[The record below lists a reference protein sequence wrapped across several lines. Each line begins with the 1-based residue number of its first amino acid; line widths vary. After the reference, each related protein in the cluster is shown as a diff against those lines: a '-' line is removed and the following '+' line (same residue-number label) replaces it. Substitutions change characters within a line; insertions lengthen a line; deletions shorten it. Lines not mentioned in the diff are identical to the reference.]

1 MMIRKIKSWF
11 YNRFLPMWAKE
22 TILADYRQLCK
33 ENQRLSQELAEKNAY
48 IEGLQTAMRA
58 QRRIIINNNTGEG
71 KK

>member
-1 MMIRKIKSWF
+1 MIKRIKKWF
-11 YNRFLPMWAKE
+11 YDRFLPMWAKE

-33 ENQRLSQELAEKNAY
+33 ENQRLAQEIAKKNAY
-48 IEGLQTAMRA
+48 IEGLQMGLKA